1 VTVFDRMSSPIDDD
15 ELHKGHAGT
24 SPHGSSPLLAIR
36 RGSTPS
42 IYRPSRQGSGSSEV
56 PTHPLSHTTRATSA
70 SLSSISSSGDGSASG
85 HQSLSLPL
93 SPPVRPAARRGAV
106 RLRRGARRPK
116 LPPTPLP
123 QKIAHAFS
131 CAAHIV
137 SHPRSSAHALLL
149 DVRGRAR
156 AADKAFRDEQGNRLW
171 WPEWMNAY
179 TPLLIWLVVSLSS
192 TACVLTWH
200 TQVFQGECRHAG
212 YDAGAAWL
220 MHCLS

>member
-1 VTVFDRMSSPIDDD
+1 M
-15 ELHKGHAGT
+15 
-24 SPHGSSPLLAIR
+24 
-36 RGSTPS
+36 
-42 IYRPSRQGSGSSEV
+42 
-56 PTHPLSHTTRATSA
+56 
-70 SLSSISSSGDGSASG
+70 
-85 HQSLSLPL
+85 
-93 SPPVRPAARRGAV
+93 
-106 RLRRGARRPK
+106 RLRRGARRTK

-149 DVRGRAR
+149 DVRARAR

-200 TQVFQGECRHAG
+200 TQVFQGECCGRAE
-212 YDAGAAWL
+212 L
-220 MHCLS
+220 